1 MNVKPTR
8 PFRVCSVKS
17 VAVGL
22 ILLPFLLPIHVQADS
37 LDAVIKASEQELQQK
52 LQTRNELQQQWKA
65 ADQKKSDILFSVDA
79 YKKQKG
85 VIQQEMED
93 IMQRKN
99 ALDARYTALA
109 ADYDALNAKVQ
120 EHNAH
125 QCTETCDQNGRC
137 DGSCNWY
144 NAEKAQLD
152 SEGAALDAR
161 RSSLDSQR
169 GTLQN
174 DAQQVETNSKL
185 IDQLRQSI
193 SDQTVAWVGRV
204 KHLRSAWDE
213 NEAQIKQLQNKLGKL
228 SAIKEKV
235 DTCVRA
241 IPPECDSPYSR
252 TLNGNCEVMKAQC
265 SAIFDGNIPQ

>member
-1 MNVKPTR
+1 MNVKLTR
-8 PFRVCSVKS
+8 PFRVCSIKGI
-17 VAVGL
+17 AVGL

-37 LDAVIKASEQELQQK
+37 LDAAIKASEQELQQK

-85 VIQQEMED
+85 VVEQEMD
-93 IMQRKN
+93 GIMQRKN
-99 ALDARYTALA
+99 ALDASYTALG

-120 EHNAH
+120 QHNAH

-137 DGSCNWY
+137 DGSCGWY
-144 NAEKAQLD
+144 NSEKAQLD

-161 RSSLDSQR
+161 RASLDSQR
-169 GTLQN
+169 GKLQA
-174 DAQQVETNSKL
+174 DAQQVETNAKL

-193 SDQTVAWVGRV
+193 SDQTVAWVGHV
-204 KHLRSAWDE
+204 KQLKAAWDE

-228 SAIKEKV
+228 SAIKGKV
-235 DTCVRA
+235 NTCMRA
-241 IPPECDSPYSR
+241 IPPECDSPYSGN
-252 TLNGNCEVMKAQC
+252 LNGNCEVMKARC
-265 SAIFDGNIPQ
+265 SAIFDGNTPH